1 MKLPILDVSK
11 GSLRR
16 INESLTQL
24 QPKRGTCSLDSG
36 GVNTTTTV
44 TDPRVGQDSVILL
57 SPTSSAASSEN
68 WYISAVN
75 DGSFVVTHSA
85 AGTSRTFGYAII

>member
-1 MKLPILDVSK
+1 MRLPVLDLSNDQI
-11 GSLRR
+11 RR
-16 INESLTQL
+16 INEALTQL
-24 QPKRGTCSLDSG
+24 QPKSGSLSLDSG

-44 TDPRVGQDSVILL
+44 TDPRVGQDSVVLL
-57 SPTSSAASSEN
+57 SPTSSAASTEN

-85 AGTSRTFGYAII
+85 AGTTRTFGYVVI